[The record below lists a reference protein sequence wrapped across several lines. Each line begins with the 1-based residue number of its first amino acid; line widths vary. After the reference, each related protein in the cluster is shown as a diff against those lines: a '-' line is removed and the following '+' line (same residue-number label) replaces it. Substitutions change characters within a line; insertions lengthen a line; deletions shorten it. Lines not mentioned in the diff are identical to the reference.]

1 MDKSAQ
7 EPAAFDP
14 ALSQYLVE
22 TLARERRGRL
32 YRTSRV
38 LAFLMAALLACQ
50 IPLSRSNAANRPGDW
65 PLLSRVAALACP
77 PLQYSIPAR
86 AAVRTASVDRLTFTA
101 SIEGVTPSF

>member
-7 EPAAFDP
+7 PEPAAFDP

-50 IPLSRSNAANRPGDW
+50 IPLSRSNAADTPGASDW
-65 PLLSRVAALACP
+65 PPLSRVAAFACP
-77 PLQYSIPAR
+77 PLQYSITAR
-86 AAVRTASVDRLTFTA
+86 AAVRTASVDRLRFTT
-101 SIEGVTPSF
+101 SN

>member
-7 EPAAFDP
+7 PEPAAFDP

-38 LAFLMAALLACQ
+38 LVFLMAALLACQ
-50 IPLSRSNAANRPGDW
+50 IPLSRPT
-65 PLLSRVAALACP
+65 L
-77 PLQYSIPAR
+77 
-86 AAVRTASVDRLTFTA
+86 RTRWELP
-101 SIEGVTPSF
+101 IGPR